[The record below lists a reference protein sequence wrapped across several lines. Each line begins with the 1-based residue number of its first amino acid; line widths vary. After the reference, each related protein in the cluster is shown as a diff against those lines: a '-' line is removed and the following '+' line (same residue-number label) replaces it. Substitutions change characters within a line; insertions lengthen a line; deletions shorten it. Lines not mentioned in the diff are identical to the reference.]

1 MARTQLT
8 PLNEMTPEQRSAY
21 DEAASGPRGH
31 APAPMIAWLQNPEL
45 ARRAQKLGE
54 LIRYQTSLP
63 PRLSEFAILVVAR
76 HWTTHFE
83 WQAHKKEA
91 LKAGIKPEAI
101 SMIAARRCPE
111 FEDDA
116 QRAVYDISKSMLE
129 ARVIADDLYQTGV
142 RALGEKG
149 LVELVAILGYY
160 SLVAMTLNAFEIG
173 LPDSLQPELLG
184 GPAGDA
190 K

>member
-1 MARTQLT
+1 
-8 PLNEMTPEQRSAY
+8 MT
-21 DEAASGPRGH
+21 
-31 APAPMIAWLQNPEL
+31 AWLQNAEL

-54 LIRYQTSLP
+54 LVRYQTSLP

-76 HWTTHFE
+76 HWTAHFE

-91 LKAGIKPEAI
+91 LKAGINPEAI
-101 SMIAARRCPE
+101 AMIAARRRPF
-111 FEDDA
+111 FENDA
-116 QRAVYDISKSMLE
+116 QRVVYDISNSLLETKS
-129 ARVIADDLYQTGV
+129 VADDLYQTGV
-142 RALGEKG
+142 GALGEKG
-149 LVELVAILGYY
+149 VVELVAILGYY

-184 GPAGDA
+184 RPAGDA